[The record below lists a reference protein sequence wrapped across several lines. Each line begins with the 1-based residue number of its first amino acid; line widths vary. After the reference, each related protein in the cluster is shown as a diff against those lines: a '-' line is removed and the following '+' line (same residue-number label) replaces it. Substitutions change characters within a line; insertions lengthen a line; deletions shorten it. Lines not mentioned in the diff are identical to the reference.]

1 MPYHTIL
8 FDLDN
13 TILDFNRGE
22 DAAIHQTLL
31 HLGLPATDE
40 VKKRYSEI
48 NLSLWK
54 LLEQKKIT
62 RSRLLVKRFELLFEE
77 LNVQEDGQKA
87 WHFYESQLSQA
98 AYFMDG
104 AKELLEQLKGKKRMF
119 IVSNGT
125 ASVQHGRIKKA
136 ELASYFE
143 QIFIS
148 EEVGVNKPDPA
159 FFTYCFSHIPDFEQD
174 KTIIVGDSL
183 SSDIAGGIAAGLA
196 TCWFHA
202 EPAVLPDH
210 ITPDYE
216 ITSLQDLS
224 PILN

>member
-136 ELASYFE
+136 EL
-143 QIFIS
+143 
-148 EEVGVNKPDPA
+148 
-159 FFTYCFSHIPDFEQD
+159 IPDFEQD

>member
-1 MPYHTIL
+1 MQYHTIL

-77 LNVQEDGQKA
+77 LNVQ
-87 WHFYESQLSQA
+87 
-98 AYFMDG
+98 
-104 AKELLEQLKGKKRMF
+104 
-119 IVSNGT
+119 
-125 ASVQHGRIKKA
+125 
-136 ELASYFE
+136 
-143 QIFIS
+143 
-148 EEVGVNKPDPA
+148 
-159 FFTYCFSHIPDFEQD
+159 
-174 KTIIVGDSL
+174 
-183 SSDIAGGIAAGLA
+183 
-196 TCWFHA
+196 
-202 EPAVLPDH
+202 
-210 ITPDYE
+210 
-216 ITSLQDLS
+216 
-224 PILN
+224 